1 LQVVISGERNRVREQ
16 LRVHIYF
23 FGNYLIWRHL
33 KACNK
38 INGVLVSG
46 MGLNNKIN
54 SKISIAMVIPY
65 EILWWIF
72 TEGAVD
78 N

>member
-1 LQVVISGERNRVREQ
+1 
-16 LRVHIYF
+16 
-23 FGNYLIWRHL
+23 
-33 KACNK
+33 
-38 INGVLVSG
+38 